1 MAFRSSIAL
10 VLVSLALPGCDAL
23 CAYGFGDDCG
33 PCDPVGVHEA
43 WEDPKLESL
52 VPGDDSVVC
61 TADGDE
67 LGNATLSFWAP
78 TRVHETNMAIV
89 GAAQEAGWAR
99 MEDNWYEDND
109 TSQMAKWSKLG
120 MARGDR
126 MRIDV
131 KSEGKGSRVDIRVD
145 GVPPPPS
152 LRGDVTVFSYRQATF
167 ALFDGR
173 VAVLPG
179 VSAGVATPSPEGFLF
194 RAAPDQYSRY
204 QSDGSV
210 MDLAPF
216 PVGHH
221 TGALNAHGPGPRGF
235 PWMTLN
241 PNDNGPLLLGELV
254 GDAWDME
261 RVPDIKPELPSGSVD
276 AVHSPD
282 GTIWLLA
289 GDVLYAKDA
298 DGWHAT
304 RLAAR
309 SGALRPMLA
318 EGNAVLIS
326 TQNAVLRAYLDE
338 GRFTFAAA
346 AKVSPFAELY
356 DAGPLGI
363 VARTSKEVVL
373 IQGDTV
379 TPTHLPGET
388 SAADLATNARGVIAV
403 ATNNPS
409 TVMVRETNGAVTRF
423 PAEGELDGRVL
434 SLSIDPMGR
443 VWTLMVDADPFVI
456 DNGTL
461 KPLPGLVGPNL
472 HPSSITFLGNG
483 APPFL
488 DVAEEYAMAPS
499 R

>member
-1 MAFRSSIAL
+1 MPLRTHIAL
-10 VLVSLALPGCDAL
+10 VVASLALPGCDAL
-23 CAYGFGDDCG
+23 CAYGFGDNCG
-33 PCDPVGVHEA
+33 PCDPVSVPEA

-52 VPGDDSVVC
+52 VPGEEGVVC
-61 TADGDE
+61 EADGDE
-67 LGNATLSFWAP
+67 LGSASISFWVP
-78 TRVHETNMAIV
+78 TRVHETNVATV
-89 GAAQEAGWAR
+89 GAAQEAGWIRA
-99 MEDNWYEDND
+99 EDNWYEDND
-109 TSQMAKWSKLG
+109 TSQMPKWSKLG
-120 MARGDR
+120 MPRGDR

-131 KSEGKGSRVDIRVD
+131 KSDGKGSRVDIRVD

-152 LRGDVTVFSYRQATF
+152 LRGDVTVFAYRQATF

-173 VAVLPG
+173 VALLPG
-179 VSAGVATPSPEGFLF
+179 VSAGVASPSPEGFLF

-204 QSDGSV
+204 QSDGTV

-221 TGALNAHGPGPRGF
+221 TGSLNAHGRGPQGF
-235 PWMTLN
+235 PWMTHN
-241 PNDNGPLLLGELV
+241 PNDNGPLLVGELA
-254 GDAWDME
+254 GDAWDIE
-261 RVPDIKPELPSGSVD
+261 RVPDIKPPLPSGTVD
-276 AVHSPD
+276 AVHAAD
-282 GTIWLLA
+282 GTVWILG
-289 GDVLYAKDA
+289 GDVLYAKDS

-309 SGALRPMLA
+309 AGALRPMIA

-326 TQNAVLRAYLDE
+326 TERAVLRVYLDQ
-338 GRFTFAAA
+338 GKFNFSPA
-346 AKVSPFAELY
+346 AKLEFYAELY
-356 DAGPLGI
+356 DAGPLGV

-373 IQGDTV
+373 IQGETI

-388 SAADLATNARGVIAV
+388 SAPDLSTNAQGVIAV
-403 ATNNPS
+403 ATKNPS

-443 VWTLMVDADPFVI
+443 VWTLMVDSDPFVI

-461 KPLPGLVGPNL
+461 LPLEGLVGPGM
-472 HPSSITFLGNG
+472 HPSSITFLGSG

-488 DVAEEYAMAPS
+488 DIAEEYAMAK
-499 R
+499 